1 MEKTLR
7 GHQSIQG
14 NTSLYEMGFR
24 FCFDGCAGSSLRRS
38 AFSGCS
44 AWFDWS
50 AARGRSA
57 PCIGRRILNPWT
69 TSEVPRLPFRCQ
81 STGLWHQ
88 LLKISHS
95 PVNFSL
101 MRRGLTV
108 CLQSTACGSED
119 GSQAS
124 FWIMVAALLHLEAR
138 ESPDTTLPAEIPTR
152 PF

>member
-14 NTSLYEMGFR
+14 NTSFCEMGFR
-24 FCFDGCAGSSLRRS
+24 FCADGCAGSSPRSS
-38 AFSGCS
+38 AFSCS
-44 AWFDWS
+44 AWLDCS
-50 AARGRSA
+50 AARARSA
-57 PCIGRRILNPWT
+57 PCVGRRTLNPWT
-69 TSEVPRLPFRCQ
+69 TSEVSRLPFRCQ
-81 STGLWHQ
+81 STDLWHQ
-88 LLKISHS
+88 LLKTSHS

-101 MRRGLTV
+101 TRRGLTV
-108 CLQSTACGSED
+108 CLESTACGSED
-119 GSQAS
+119 GIQAA